1 MPYTAPN
8 TFVSGNNIQADE
20 LTENNEAL
28 RLYINSAIAGTDIQN
43 QSIGTQEI
51 LRGEYLGVV
60 KEHQFVSGDIIGTY
74 RDTQVF
80 NRSYFTGQM
89 KQVGDYTTVTHYM
102 PIPNTGKRIYL
113 EREATVHIHGYYN
126 FVVGENALNANTT
139 GTDHIIYQVI
149 DSAVPSSYALCFS
162 QEGAASANSGALI
175 GTTLNN
181 RRSYPIT
188 YIDTLSAGYHELY
201 VSINCDT
208 DKGYVSAI
216 NLVIEIFYM

>member
-8 TFVSGNNIQADE
+8 TFVAASNISADE

-28 RLYINSAIAGTDIQN
+28 RLYINSTIAGTDIAN
-43 QSIGTQEI
+43 ESISRQEV

-60 KEHQFVSGDIIGTY
+60 KEHQFVSGEILGNY
-74 RDTQVF
+74 RDTQSF

-113 EREATVHIHGYYN
+113 EQEAIVHLHGFFQ
-126 FVVGENALNANTT
+126 FVVGENDLNANTT

-149 DSAVPSSYALCFS
+149 DSAVPSSYALTFS
-162 QEGAASANSGALI
+162 QEAAASANSGALI

-181 RRSYPIT
+181 RRAYPIVYT
-188 YIDTLSAGYHELY
+188 DTLSAGYHDIYL
-201 VSINCDT
+201 SINCDT

-216 NLVIEIFYM
+216 NLVIEIFYI

>member
-1 MPYTAPN
+1 MPYTTPN
-8 TFVSGNNIQADE
+8 SFTAGNNIQADE
-20 LTENNEAL
+20 LTGNNEAL
-28 RLYINSAIAGTDIQN
+28 RLYINSAIEGGDIQN
-43 QSIGTQEI
+43 ESISTQEI

-60 KEHQFVSGDIIGTY
+60 KEHQFVSGEIIGA
-74 RDTQVF
+74 RKDTQPF

-89 KQVGDYTTVTHYM
+89 KQVGDYTTVAHYM

-113 EREATVHIHGYYN
+113 EREATIHIHGYYQ
-126 FVVGENALNANTT
+126 FVVGENSLNSNTV

-162 QEGAASANSGALI
+162 QESTASPNSGAVI
-175 GTTLNN
+175 GSTLNN

-188 YIDTLSAGYHELY
+188 YIDTLSAGSHDIYL
-201 VSINCDT
+201 SINCDT

-216 NLVIEIFYM
+216 NLVIEIFYV